1 MKTENY
7 LFACILSMLFVNL
20 AYGYPPLSPY
30 SYCAANPVNV
40 VDPDG
45 RDIYRFDNKTGTM
58 VLYAKTKDK
67 FDQIGIFKRVKD
79 KKTGQVSYEP
89 KEGKPGKVKTMIDEI
104 EKGILSDGMNFKT
117 SANVIETGNPG
128 QPTIDGFQDFIIQF
142 ADMIGREMSGLYF
155 TPTGSDQIR
164 YIHIGSYENNKHNH
178 STPNPPYPTVRPDL
192 LGHIEPH
199 TAWHTHPSISPYSDR
214 TQPSGEDIKYKNSQV
229 DNGVKQFII
238 LTDGYSPIV
247 Y

>member
-1 MKTENY
+1 M
-7 LFACILSMLFVNL
+7 
-20 AYGYPPLSPY
+20 SPY

-67 FDQIGIFKRVKD
+67 FDQIGIFKRVKG
-79 KKTGQVSYEP
+79 KKTGLVSYEP
-89 KEGKPGKVKTMIDEI
+89 KDDAAGNVKIKIDKI
-104 EKGILSDGMNFKT
+104 EKGILSDGMNFMT

-142 ADMIGREMSGLYF
+142 ADMIGREMSGFYF

-178 STPNPPYPTVRPDL
+178 STSSPPFYYVRPDL
-192 LGHIEPH
+192 SGHIEPH
-199 TAWHTHPSISPYSDR
+199 TAWHTHPSISPYFDR
-214 TQPSGEDIKYKNSQV
+214 TQPSGEDIKYKNNQV